1 MDCFASSRGS
11 EREVWR
17 AERGK
22 DKDTMQIIAYGLQMS
37 RSRWM
42 GCSSTHRI
50 VVSAKFC
57 WLMGPACKAKTLAVR
72 TVRLKLGIVS
82 TAFISLS

>member
-42 GCSSTHRI
+42 GCSSTYRI

-57 WLMGPACKAKTLAVR
+57 WLMGPSMQSKDAGSQESCLDEGD
-72 TVRLKLGIVS
+72 LKWDGPA
-82 TAFISLS
+82 TP